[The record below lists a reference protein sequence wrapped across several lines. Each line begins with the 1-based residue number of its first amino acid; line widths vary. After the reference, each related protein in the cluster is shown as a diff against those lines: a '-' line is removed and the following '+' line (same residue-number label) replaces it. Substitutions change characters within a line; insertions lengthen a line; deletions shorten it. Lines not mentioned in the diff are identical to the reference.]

1 MDIIDKRIELLHK
14 VQEEMDRRERIQEEA
29 YRLHMAGDFQKEGE
43 LYAGLCDDS
52 ILQNLFR
59 QLDELN
65 EEAEAE
71 WKLREIMNKI
81 EDFEERTSKM
91 MKEEFESLIG
101 NSISAEDYAVVERVY
116 MFHPAI
122 SETAGKEEVS
132 ELYKKFGMAIF
143 MDMLQRAEMAES
155 LIWKIR
161 QNRKRIAEL
170 EKQFN
175 ELKYGR
181 IERKQKEEDFMPFP
195 KNSILGDRKIK

>member
-1 MDIIDKRIELLHK
+1 MDNIDKRIELLHK
-14 VQEEMDRRERIQEEA
+14 VQEEQRRRERIQEEA
-29 YRLHMAGDFQKEGE
+29 DRLHMAGDFQKEGE

-71 WKLREIMNKI
+71 WKLREII
-81 EDFEERTSKM
+81 EDFEEGTSKM

-101 NSISAEDYAVVERVY
+101 SSISVEDYAVVERVY

-181 IERKQKEEDFMPFP
+181 IERKQKEEDFSEMVF
-195 KNSILGDRKIK
+195 

>member
-1 MDIIDKRIELLHK
+1 MDNIDKRIELLHK
-14 VQEEMDRRERIQEEA
+14 VQEEQRRRERIQEEA
-29 YRLHMAGDFQKEGE
+29 DRLHMAGDFQKEGE
-43 LYAGLCDDS
+43 LYAGLRDDS

-71 WKLREIMNKI
+71 SKLREII
-81 EDFEERTSKM
+81 EDFEEGTSKM

-101 NSISAEDYAVVERVY
+101 SSISVEDYAVVERVY

-181 IERKQKEEDFMPFP
+181 IERKQKEEDFSEMVF
-195 KNSILGDRKIK
+195 

>member
-1 MDIIDKRIELLHK
+1 MDNIDKRIELLHK
-14 VQEEMDRRERIQEEA
+14 VQEEQRRRERIQEEA
-29 YRLHMAGDFQKEGE
+29 DRLHMAGDFQKEGE
-43 LYAGLCDDS
+43 LSAGLRDDS

-71 WKLREIMNKI
+71 WKLREII
-81 EDFEERTSKM
+81 EDFEEGTSKM

-101 NSISAEDYAVVERVY
+101 SSISVEDYAVVERVY

-143 MDMLQRAEMAES
+143 MDMLQRAEMAEN

-181 IERKQKEEDFMPFP
+181 IERKQKEEDFSEMVF
-195 KNSILGDRKIK
+195 

>member
-1 MDIIDKRIELLHK
+1 MDIIDKRIELMHK

-29 YRLHMAGDFQKEGE
+29 DRLHMEGDFQKEGE
-43 LYAGLCDDS
+43 LYAGLCDNS

-59 QLDELN
+59 QLDELD
-65 EEAEAE
+65 EEEEVE

-81 EDFEERTSKM
+81 EDFEEGTSKM

-101 NSISAEDYAVVERVY
+101 SGISAEDYAVVERVY

-155 LIWKIR
+155 LIWKIK

-181 IERKQKEEDFMPFP
+181 IERKQKEEDFSEMVF
-195 KNSILGDRKIK
+195 

>member
-1 MDIIDKRIELLHK
+1 MDNIDKRIELLHK
-14 VQEEMDRRERIQEEA
+14 VQEEQRRRERIQEEA
-29 YRLHMAGDFQKEGE
+29 DRLHMAGDFQKEGE
-43 LYAGLCDDS
+43 LYAGLRDDS

-71 WKLREIMNKI
+71 WKLREII
-81 EDFEERTSKM
+81 EDFEEGTSKM

-181 IERKQKEEDFMPFP
+181 IERKQKEEDFSEMVF
-195 KNSILGDRKIK
+195 

>member
-1 MDIIDKRIELLHK
+1 
-14 VQEEMDRRERIQEEA
+14 
-29 YRLHMAGDFQKEGE
+29 MAGDFQKEGE
-43 LYAGLCDDS
+43 LYAGLRDDS

-71 WKLREIMNKI
+71 WKLREII
-81 EDFEERTSKM
+81 EDFEEGTSKM

-101 NSISAEDYAVVERVY
+101 SSISVEDYAVVERVY

-181 IERKQKEEDFMPFP
+181 IERKQKEEDFSEMVF
-195 KNSILGDRKIK
+195 

>member
-1 MDIIDKRIELLHK
+1 MDNIDKRIELLHK

-29 YRLHMAGDFQKEGE
+29 DRLHMAGDFQKEGE
-43 LYAGLCDDS
+43 LYAALRDDS

-59 QLDELN
+59 QLDE
-65 EEAEAE
+65 EEEAE

-81 EDFEERTSKM
+81 EDLEKGTSKM

-101 NSISAEDYAVVERVY
+101 SGISEEDYAVVERVY

-122 SETAGKEEVS
+122 SETDGKEEVS

-181 IERKQKEEDFMPFP
+181 IERKQKEEDFSEMVF
-195 KNSILGDRKIK
+195 

>member
-1 MDIIDKRIELLHK
+1 MDIIDKRIELMHK

-29 YRLHMAGDFQKEGE
+29 DRLHMEGDFQKEGE

-59 QLDELN
+59 QLDELD
-65 EEAEAE
+65 EEEEVE

-81 EDFEERTSKM
+81 EDFEEGTSKM

-101 NSISAEDYAVVERVY
+101 SGISAEDYAVVERVY

-155 LIWKIR
+155 LIWKIK

-181 IERKQKEEDFMPFP
+181 IERKQKEEDFSEMVF
-195 KNSILGDRKIK
+195 

>member
-1 MDIIDKRIELLHK
+1 MDIIDKRIELMHK

-29 YRLHMAGDFQKEGE
+29 DRLHMEGDFQKEGE

-59 QLDELN
+59 QLDELD
-65 EEAEAE
+65 EEEEVE

-81 EDFEERTSKM
+81 EDFEEGTSKM

-101 NSISAEDYAVVERVY
+101 SGISAEDYAVVERVY

-155 LIWKIR
+155 LIWKIK

-170 EKQFN
+170 EKQFY

-181 IERKQKEEDFMPFP
+181 IERKQKEEDFSEMVF
-195 KNSILGDRKIK
+195 

>member
-1 MDIIDKRIELLHK
+1 MDNIDKRIELLHK
-14 VQEEMDRRERIQEEA
+14 VQEEQRRRERIQEEA
-29 YRLHMAGDFQKEGE
+29 DRLHMAGDFQKEGE

-71 WKLREIMNKI
+71 WKLREII
-81 EDFEERTSKM
+81 EDFEEGTSKM

-101 NSISAEDYAVVERVY
+101 SSISVEDYAVVERVY